1 MKKPYSKPELI
12 VITVD
17 SPEYKELI
25 KQIEYQQNNDSTEK
39 Q

>member
-1 MKKPYSKPELI
+1 MKKPYVKPELI

-17 SPEYKELI
+17 SPEYKVLI
-25 KQIEYQQNNDSTEK
+25 KQIECQQHNDSTEK